1 MANNSLVAK
10 AAREMTLPNA
20 REIERL
26 YVEEELSSYAIAKMV
41 GMDQHA
47 VIRLLR
53 RRYVKIRKG
62 ASRNGGFAR
71 SSAQCHDCG
80 LRLADL
86 SVTHEID
93 GHHVCDMCWH
103 RRQGKPWEEDVN
115 FFKGGTNG

>member
-1 MANNSLVAK
+1 MATNLVRTAAK
-10 AAREMTLPNA
+10 EMRLPNA

-53 RRYVKIRKG
+53 RRHVKIRKG

-93 GHHVCDMCWH
+93 KGRKVCDMCWY
-103 RRQGKPWEEDVN
+103 RRQGKPWEEDMK
-115 FFKGGTNG
+115 FFKGG